1 MKLGKKS
8 ASVALDAADRRIL
21 RELQKDG
28 RITVAELSTR
38 VGLSA
43 TPCWRRIR
51 EMEKSKVIE
60 GYSCQVNPA
69 AVGFEIEAMIQVSL
83 DRHTASAISEF
94 VSEVSNIPNV
104 LNGYSL
110 AGSYDALLHV
120 AASSIAEL
128 EQVLLVQL
136 AKLPA
141 VSHLHSALILKRFVH
156 GNAVPI

>member
-1 MKLGKKS
+1 MGKKG
-8 ASVALDAADRRIL
+8 AGVALDAADRRIL

-28 RITVAELSTR
+28 RVTVAELSTK

-60 GYSCQVNPA
+60 GYSCRVNPA
-69 AVGFEIEAMIQVSL
+69 AVGYEIEAMIQVSL
-83 DRHTASAISEF
+83 DRHTATAISDF
-94 VSEVSNIPNV
+94 VDEVAGIPNV

-120 AASSIAEL
+120 ATSSIAEL
-128 EQVLLVQL
+128 EQVLLVRL

-141 VSHLHSALILKRFVH
+141 VSHLHSALILKRFVED
-156 GNAVPI
+156 NAVPI